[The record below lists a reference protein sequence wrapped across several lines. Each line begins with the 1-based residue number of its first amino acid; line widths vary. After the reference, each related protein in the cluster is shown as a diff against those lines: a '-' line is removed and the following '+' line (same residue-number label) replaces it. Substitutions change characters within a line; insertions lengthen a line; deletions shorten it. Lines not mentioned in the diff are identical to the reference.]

1 MNRRYRYAQPRKF
14 GVKDIYL
21 FNDREQIRYL
31 FFFCQQELFQGIH
44 IVVLP
49 KGKPYLIGR
58 GQLTNADGVIELEL
72 EKLHFINSKY

>member
-31 FFFCQQELFQGIH
+31 FFFC
-44 IVVLP
+44 
-49 KGKPYLIGR
+49 
-58 GQLTNADGVIELEL
+58 
-72 EKLHFINSKY
+72 